1 LSTWLRGSRAAHM
14 SSGRL
19 DESNATPASWPTS
32 PFTTQSAGN
41 RDAADRVI
49 AHLDRQA
56 AFSRADLTIKHRGIE
71 GILVGYPLGEALRLM
86 QSSD

>member
-1 LSTWLRGSRAAHM
+1 MGGHKAGEDELTQLVLDFVESGPRAGFVLVTA
-14 SSGRL
+14 R
-19 DESNATPASWPTS
+19 
-32 PFTTQSAGN
+32 SAGN

>member
-1 LSTWLRGSRAAHM
+1 M

-19 DESNATPASWPTS
+19 GKSNATPASWPTS
-32 PFTTQSAGN
+32 PLLVYGQAGDTVGHNAGEDELTQLVLDFVESGLRAGFGLVTARSAGN

-56 AFSRADLTIKHRGIE
+56 ASPVL
-71 GILVGYPLGEALRLM
+71 
-86 QSSD
+86 S